1 MKYNEPLVIKEN
13 DSLSMLLKYI
23 RPYSKVL
30 EFGCANG
37 RMTKYMAE
45 QLNCEVSII
54 EYEKEA
60 YQDAVKFAADG
71 LCTDIMQFEWCEY
84 FQSSFDY
91 IIFADVLEHLANP
104 KEVLIKTHK
113 LLKEDG
119 KVLLSIPNIAHND
132 IIVKLIQG
140 SFDYTDI
147 GLLDDTHIHFFAK
160 NGISKFLSISG
171 YVAEKVE
178 YTQIPIGQTEQFWNS
193 QYKVDYILEDRLVNR
208 IDGEIYQYII
218 CARKKKESEKET
230 NDLRIKRPIKVI
242 QSKLYLDFGEG
253 FSEQNTI
260 YINAVWEEESSFRI
274 KEKIS
279 FPKGVKKVRIDL
291 VENQHCILKY
301 CDIRIG
307 EENVSLEYSPFLS
320 EENKKLLLEPDP
332 MIIVS
337 HKKDEICFLNMDIL
351 FSISI
356 SEIMNFLSESMQRAE
371 RELEEKREEREKIEE
386 IIKQKDIEIQNYIFD
401 IEKINFTI
409 QEKEKEVKKTTLDK
423 QDLEEKY
430 RILEKKFDKYIKEKI
445 KELQEKTDEI
455 KRAKEELT
463 FDREEKKK
471 LKEEINL
478 LKEDNHKW
486 KNKCIEMEESF
497 SWRITKWL
505 RNIIK

>member
-1 MKYNEPLVIKEN
+1 MKYNELLVIKEN

-45 QLNCEVSII
+45 QLNCEVSIV

-71 LCTDIMQFEWCEY
+71 MCTDIMQFEWCEY

-140 SFDYTDI
+140 SFDYTNI

-178 YTQIPIGQTEQFWNS
+178 YTQIPMGQTEQFWNS
-193 QYKVDYILEDRLVNR
+193 QYKADYILEDRLMNR

-218 CARKKKESEKET
+218 CARKKKESETET
-230 NDLRIKRPIKVI
+230 NDLRIERPIKVI

-260 YINAVWEEESSFRI
+260 FINAVWAEESSFRI

-356 SEIMNFLSESMQRAE
+356 SEIMNFLSESMQKAE
-371 RELEEKREEREKIEE
+371 KKIEE

>member
-1 MKYNEPLVIKEN
+1 MKYNELLVIKEN

-45 QLNCEVSII
+45 QLNCEVSIV

-71 LCTDIMQFEWCEY
+71 MCTDIMQFEWCEY

-140 SFDYTDI
+140 SFDYTNI

-178 YTQIPIGQTEQFWNS
+178 YTQIPMGQTEQFWNS
-193 QYKVDYILEDRLVNR
+193 QYKADYILEDRLMNR

-218 CARKKKESEKET
+218 CARKKKESETET
-230 NDLRIKRPIKVI
+230 NDLRIERPIKVI

-260 YINAVWEEESSFRI
+260 FINAVWAEESSFRI

-291 VENQHCILKY
+291 VENQHCILKC
-301 CDIRIG
+301 CDIRMG

-356 SEIMNFLSESMQRAE
+356 SEIMNFLSESMQKAE
-371 RELEEKREEREKIEE
+371 KKIEE

>member
-1 MKYNEPLVIKEN
+1 M
-13 DSLSMLLKYI
+13 
-23 RPYSKVL
+23 
-30 EFGCANG
+30 
-37 RMTKYMAE
+37 
-45 QLNCEVSII
+45 
-54 EYEKEA
+54 
-60 YQDAVKFAADG
+60 
-71 LCTDIMQFEWCEY
+71 
-84 FQSSFDY
+84 
-91 IIFADVLEHLANP
+91 
-104 KEVLIKTHK
+104 
-113 LLKEDG
+113 
-119 KVLLSIPNIAHND
+119 
-132 IIVKLIQG
+132 
-140 SFDYTDI
+140 
-147 GLLDDTHIHFFAK
+147 
-160 NGISKFLSISG
+160 
-171 YVAEKVE
+171 
-178 YTQIPIGQTEQFWNS
+178 GQTEQFWNS

-230 NDLRIKRPIKVI
+230 NDLRIERPIKVI

-274 KEKIS
+274 KEKIP

-301 CDIRIG
+301 CNIRIG

-356 SEIMNFLSESMQRAE
+356 SEIMNFLSESMQKAE
-371 RELEEKREEREKIEE
+371 KKIEEKREEREKIEE